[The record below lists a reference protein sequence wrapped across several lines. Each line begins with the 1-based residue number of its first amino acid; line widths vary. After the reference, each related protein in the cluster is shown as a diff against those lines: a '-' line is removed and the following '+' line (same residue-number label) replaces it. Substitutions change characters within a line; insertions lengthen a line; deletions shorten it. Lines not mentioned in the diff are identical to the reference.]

1 MSKFKHKRKPLN
13 VLIILAFVFTLFNA
27 LLTGTAKPEM
37 KKLENGLLPPVL
49 IKGEPAWQLMERM
62 KYHKVPGVSIAVIK
76 DFKLHWTNGYGIT
89 DVTTREP
96 VTEISLFQ
104 AASISKPVT
113 AMAVLRKVQEGKLK
127 LEKEVNDV
135 LVTWKLPESQLTKQ
149 TPLTIKHL
157 LTHSGGVTVH
167 GFRGYAT
174 TEPIPSLV
182 QVLDGEKPAN
192 SEAIRVDMVPGFR
205 FRYSGGGYC
214 ILQQLLMDTVKQPF
228 PIIMEDTV
236 LKPLGMTH
244 STYWQPLPED
254 RQKLAASGHRPP
266 GFRVNGNWHV
276 YPEMA
281 AAGLWTT
288 SRDLAKFAVELQLSL
303 KNKSNKVLSQNT
315 TQQMLTPH
323 VAGTMGL
330 GMRIY
335 KPGKNTVYFQHGG
348 GNEGFK
354 CFLIAHKD
362 NGYGA
367 VVMTNSDNGHKLYS
381 EILRGIANIYQWE
394 DYLPEPHEIV
404 KIAPEK
410 LKSLAGKYA
419 VDSDHVLT
427 LTWEDNRLNARVTSG
442 EKAEIFPISETKF
455 VRNDERVIYEFVPD
469 AKTGKVL
476 NITAHRH
483 GQKRTY
489 ELKGDDYTVPLELLL
504 AHQVEKALEGYRKLK
519 AKNPY
524 DQNVQALR
532 LLFLAEEL
540 IKKGYLKEAI
550 GLIHLTA
557 EFHPEFIKK
566 MYSTLNNEIRIIL
579 RNPMIPESFKKELK
593 DGYNS
598 MLKKLGLKE
607 IDQEAVREFKKSA

>member
-1 MSKFKHKRKPLN
+1 MNKFKHKRKPLN
-13 VLIILAFVFTLFNA
+13 VLIILAFVFALFNA
-27 LLTGTAKPEM
+27 PLTGTAKPEM
-37 KKLENGLLPPVL
+37 QKLENGLLPPVL
-49 IKGEPAWQLMERM
+49 IKGEPVWRLTERM
-62 KYHKVPGVSIAVIK
+62 KHHKVPGVSIAVIK
-76 DFKLHWTNGYGIT
+76 DFKLHWTNGYGIK
-89 DVTTREP
+89 DVTTMEP
-96 VTEISLFQ
+96 VTEATLFQ

-127 LEKEVNDV
+127 LDEKVNDV
-135 LVTWKLPESQLTKQ
+135 LVTWKLPENQLTKQ

-167 GFRGYAT
+167 GFRGYT
-174 TEPIPSLV
+174 SSEPIPSLV
-182 QVLDGEKPAN
+182 QVLDGKRPAN
-192 SEAIRVDMVPGFR
+192 SEAIRVDMVPGYM

-244 STYWQPLPED
+244 STYLQPLPED
-254 RQKLAASGHRPP
+254 RQKFAASGHRPV
-266 GFRVNGNWHV
+266 GFRIKGKWHI

-288 SRDLAKFAVELQLSL
+288 SRDLAQFVIELQLSL
-303 KNKSNKVLSQNT
+303 KNKSNKVLSQET
-315 TQQMLTPH
+315 SQQMLTPH
-323 VAGTMGL
+323 VSNFMGL
-330 GMRIY
+330 GLLIS
-335 KPGKNTVYFQHGG
+335 KPGKNAVYFRFSGD
-348 GNEGFK
+348 NEGYS
-354 CFLIAHKD
+354 CYLIAHKN

-367 VVMTNSDNGHKLYS
+367 VVMTNSDNGVFLYN
-381 EILRGIANIYQWE
+381 EIVRGIANIYQWD
-394 DYLPEPHEIV
+394 DYLPEPHEII

-410 LKSLAGKYA
+410 LKPLAGKYA

-427 LTWEDNRLNARVTSG
+427 LTWEDNRLTAQVTYG
-442 EKAEIFPISETKF
+442 EKAKIFPISETKF
-455 VRNDERVIYEFVPD
+455 VRKDERVIYEFVSD

-489 ELKGDDYTVPLELLL
+489 EPKGDDYTVPLELLL
-504 AHQVEKALEGYRKLK
+504 AHQVEKALEGYRQLK

-607 IDQEAVREFKKSA
+607 IE

>member
-1 MSKFKHKRKPLN
+1 MNKFKCKVKPLS
-13 VLIILAFVFTLFNA
+13 VLIILTLVFTLFNA
-27 LLTGTAKPEM
+27 LLTAAAKPEM
-37 KKLENGLLPPVL
+37 QKLENGLLPPVL
-49 IKGEPAWQLMERM
+49 IKGEPAWRLTERM
-62 KYHKVPGVSIAVIK
+62 KHYNVPGVSIAVIK
-76 DFKLHWTNGYGIT
+76 DFKLHWTNGYGIK
-89 DVTTREP
+89 DVTTGEP
-96 VTEISLFQ
+96 VTGTTLFQ

-127 LEKEVNDV
+127 LDENVNDV

-167 GFRGYAT
+167 GFRGYAPSG
-174 TEPIPSLV
+174 PIPSLAR
-182 QVLDGEKPAN
+182 VLNGEQPAN
-192 SEAIRVDMVPGFR
+192 SEAIRVDMVPGFM

-244 STYWQPLPED
+244 STYLQPLPED
-254 RQKLAASGHRPP
+254 RQKFAASGHRPV
-266 GFRVNGNWHV
+266 GFRIKGKWHI

-288 SRDLAKFAVELQLSL
+288 SRDLAQFAVELQLSL
-303 KNKSNKVLSQNT
+303 KNKSNKVLSQET

-323 VAGTMGL
+323 VSNLMGL
-330 GMRIY
+330 GMMIY
-335 KPGKNTVYFQHGG
+335 KPGKNAVYFRHSG
-348 GNEGFK
+348 GNEGYR
-354 CFLIAHKD
+354 CYLLAHKD

-367 VVMTNSDNGHKLYS
+367 VVMTNSDNGEFLYN
-381 EILRGIANIYQWE
+381 EILRGIADIYRWE
-394 DYLPEPHEIV
+394 DYLPEPHELI

-410 LKSLAGKYA
+410 LKSLTGKYA
-419 VDSDHVLT
+419 VDSDHILT
-427 LTWEDNRLNARVTSG
+427 VTWENNRLNARVTSG
-442 EKAEIFPISETKF
+442 EKAEIFPISKTKF
-455 VRNDERVIYEFVPD
+455 IRQDERVVYEFVTD
-469 AKTGKVL
+469 AKTGKIL

-483 GQKRTY
+483 GQERTY
-489 ELKGDDYTVPLELLL
+489 QLKGDDYTVPLELLL

-519 AKNPY
+519 AKNPF

-532 LLFLAEEL
+532 ILFLAEEL
-540 IKKGYLKEAI
+540 IRKGYLKEAI
-550 GLIHLTA
+550 GLIHLAA

-607 IDQEAVREFKKSA
+607 ID

>member
-1 MSKFKHKRKPLN
+1 MNKFKHKRKPLN
-13 VLIILAFVFTLFNA
+13 VLIILAFVFTLVNA

-37 KKLENGLLPPVL
+37 QKLENGLLPPVL
-49 IKGEPAWQLMERM
+49 IKGEPAWRLTERM
-62 KYHKVPGVSIAVIK
+62 KHHKVPGVSIAVIK
-76 DFKLHWTNGYGIT
+76 DFKVHWTNGYGIK
-89 DVTTREP
+89 DVTTRQP
-96 VTEISLFQ
+96 VTETTLFQ
-104 AASISKPVT
+104 AASVSKPVT
-113 AMAVLRKVQEGKLK
+113 AVAALRKIQEGKLE
-127 LEKEVNDV
+127 LEKKVNDV

-192 SEAIRVDMVPGFR
+192 SEAIRVNMVPGFR

-214 ILQQLLMDTVKQPF
+214 ILQRLLMDLVKQPF

-244 STYWQPLPED
+244 STYLQPLPED
-254 RQKLAASGHRPP
+254 RQKHAASGHRPP
-266 GFRVNGNWHV
+266 GFRVSGRWHI

-288 SRDLAKFAVELQLSL
+288 SRDLAQFAIELQLSL
-303 KNKSNKVLSQNT
+303 KNKSNKILSQKT
-315 TQQMLTPH
+315 SQQMLTPH
-323 VAGTMGL
+323 VGGTMGL
-330 GMRIY
+330 GMMIY
-335 KPGKNTVYFQHGG
+335 KPGKNAVYFRHGG
-348 GNEGFK
+348 GNEGYR
-354 CFLIAHKD
+354 CYLIAHKD
-362 NGYGA
+362 SGYGA
-367 VVMTNSDNGHKLYS
+367 VVMTNSDNGQKLYS
-381 EILRGIANIYQWE
+381 EILRGIASIYQWE
-394 DYLPEPHEIV
+394 DYLPEPHEII

-410 LKSLAGKYA
+410 LKPLAGKYA
-419 VDSDHVLT
+419 PDSDHILHI
-427 LTWEDNRLNARVTSG
+427 TWENNKLYARVTSG
-442 EKAEIFPISETKF
+442 EKAEMFPISETKF
-455 VRNDERVIYEFVPD
+455 VRKDERVIYEFVSDP
-469 AKTGKVL
+469 KTGKVL
-476 NITAHRH
+476 KIAARRH
-483 GQKRTY
+483 GQERSF
-489 ELKGDDYTVPLELLL
+489 ERKGDDYTVPLELLL
-504 AHQVEKALEGYRKLK
+504 AHQVEKALEGYRNLK

-550 GLIHLTA
+550 GIIHLTA

-579 RNPMIPESFKKELK
+579 RNPMIPDSFKQQLKE
-593 DGYNS
+593 GYNS

-607 IDQEAVREFKKSA
+607 IE